1 MQKTTNPLAEADA
14 APGAETSPRSVP
26 DGPAPAAGPH
36 GAAAPAANRS
46 TFPGLITREREP
58 MNLELPF
65 PTLEEWLVPNNRFY
79 VRSHFPIPALE
90 ATAWQLSIEGEV
102 QNPLKI
108 GYDELRK
115 LPARTVTATLE
126 CAGNG
131 RARLAPKAKGLLWE
145 QGAVG
150 NATWTGVPLAALLE
164 RAGVKTGA
172 LEVVV
177 EGADQGTVADEP
189 KSPGA
194 IHFAR
199 SLPLAKARQP
209 EVLVA
214 YLMNGQPLAPEH
226 GFPVRLVVPGWYGMA
241 SVKWLSKL
249 TVSAVPYA
257 GYWQTLE
264 YAYWQRTHGLPTLTP
279 VAEMQVKAE
288 IARPALYEVVP
299 AGQAYRVFG
308 AAWTGESDVVRVDVS
323 TDDGHTWQP
332 AQLLDAAV
340 PFAWRLWEFAWMP
353 PVAPGRYTLR
363 ARATDG
369 AGRTQ
374 PTGHDPDRRNYMI
387 NSITAV
393 EIIVQ

>member
-1 MQKTTNPLAEADA
+1 MPETGR
-14 APGAETSPRSVP
+14 APG
-26 DGPAPAAGPH
+26 PAAASRG
-36 GAAAPAANRS
+36 
-46 TFPGLITREREP
+46 TFPGLITREKDP

-65 PTLEEWLVPNNRFY
+65 PTLEDRLVPNNRFY

-90 ATAWQLSIEGEV
+90 AASWQLSIGGAV
-102 QNPLKI
+102 QNPLVI
-108 GYDELRK
+108 SYDELRA
-115 LPARTVTATLE
+115 LPAVTVAATLE

-131 RARLAPKAKGLLWE
+131 RARLTPKAKGLLWE

-150 NATWTGVPLAALLE
+150 NATWTGVPLAALLA
-164 RAGVKTGA
+164 RAGVQAGA
-172 LEVVV
+172 LEVIF
-177 EGADQGTVADEP
+177 EGADHGTVADEP

-214 YLMNGQPLAPEH
+214 YLMNGQSLPPEH
-226 GFPVRLVVPGWYGMA
+226 GFPARLVVPGWYGMA

-264 YAYWQRTHGLPTLTP
+264 YAYWQRAHGQPTLVP
-279 VAEMQVKAE
+279 VTEMLVKAE

-299 AGQAYRVFG
+299 AGQPYRVFG
-308 AAWTGESDVVRVDVS
+308 AAWTGEDEVTGVEISADEGR
-323 TDDGHTWQP
+323 TWQP

-340 PFAWRLWEFAWMP
+340 PFAWRLWEFIWTP
-353 PVAPGRYTLR
+353 PTAPGRHTLR

-374 PTGHDPDRRNYMI
+374 PPAHDPDRRNYMI
-387 NSITAV
+387 NKIAAV
-393 EIIVQ
+393 EVVVQ